1 MKLNNSSLY
10 VKGTADM
17 WAHDVKTG
25 DLIGYTNKIDSS
37 KLSTSCNAGEI
48 RAGIGAP
55 VVINIPDSS
64 AFKGEVTAADFS
76 LEARQLATGGTLR
89 YNGTV
94 PFRENIVAKD
104 SKLVVS
110 RKPVSAYGES
120 VDNEYYSCYV
130 GNDGKNYGVDP
141 KSREI
146 QGFVAEEGKTYCV
159 LYYVEVASAQELS
172 IPTTFSPVV
181 ARVMVKMAVYQA
193 QGNSDKNSSLA
204 GYLYAFIPR
213 AQFIDGDAGV
223 DGSQTTN
230 ANTTWSFSALAYDET
245 DTECSECA
253 KDQSVFGYMVY
264 VPCGDTTQAVKDLI
278 VMRGKVVVKV
288 GGKVQ
293 TPVYYVM
300 PDNSIVTPDYSDL
313 VFAIKQATAAVNA
326 DGEEEPAPVPA
337 TEIAKVDEDGVVTGV
352 TVGET
357 EMNITLSAN
366 ESVSAVCKVVVQAG

>member
-25 DLIGYTNKIDSS
+25 DLLGYTNKIDSS

-94 PFRENIVAKD
+94 PYRENIVASESGALKVT
-104 SKLVVS
+104 KT
-110 RKPVSAYGES
+110 PVSAYGES

-130 GNDGKNYGVDP
+130 GNDGKNYGVNP
-141 KSREI
+141 ATKEI
-146 QGFVAEEGKTYCV
+146 KGFVAEKGKTYCV
-159 LYYVEVASAQELS
+159 LYYIEVASAQELS

-288 GGKVQ
+288 GAKAQ

-300 PDNSIVTPDYSDL
+300 PDNTLVTPDYSDL
-313 VFAIKQATAAVNA
+313 TFAIKQVEEGGTAIAT
-326 DGEEEPAPVPA
+326 
-337 TEIAKVDEDGVVTGV
+337 VDEDGVVTGAA
-352 TVGET
+352 VGET
-357 EMNITLSAN
+357 EMNITISSN
-366 ESVSAVCKVVVQAG
+366 DSVSTVCKVIVQAAA